1 MGKRIL
7 SLDFIRGLA
16 IIGVVLN
23 HAITYGI
30 MLNEDNARKLLP
42 KSPLV
47 IFAPLLIF
55 GTWAGI
61 FALITGIVNAYQIYL
76 RMKKKE
82 NIGKALQGCLI
93 NSTLILIMHFIF
105 LGLFNRVGESL
116 TGNGYNHS
124 LITGSI
130 ELQQLSIPSIELFFR
145 ADALAMISVSG
156 YFTSFVL
163 WIIWRKGEFHNT
175 KRNVKI
181 LLEIGGIMLAIS
193 QLLWNQLYPVFISSL
208 NKGGLYYIPA
218 FFLSF
223 ISGTMHCLL
232 PYGGYAVFGII
243 LGIYLAE
250 EKSIQEI
257 KRFAKKVGFPL
268 IIIGIILIIYH
279 IFTVEGDLM
288 TYFFKYKMIPPDLYL
303 LNLGIM
309 IIWFSWFF
317 EKMDYCS
324 DEKHAK
330 IARKTILIRRFGILS
345 LTLFMVESFW
355 CTLWSYI
362 FHTNFGSFSGEPD
375 LVMTNFGLNLL
386 FLLIVFGSW
395 FVILKKWEKYKYK
408 YSFEWLMGKIGS
420 KLRKRPSESQDLTKK
435 LKNE

>member
-7 SLDFIRGLA
+7 SLDFIRGLS

-30 MLNEDNARKLLP
+30 MLNEDNARNLLP

-82 NIGKALQGCLI
+82 DIGKALQGCLI
-93 NSTLILIMHFIF
+93 NSTLVLIMHFIF
-105 LGLFNRVGESL
+105 LGLFRRMAESL
-116 TGNGYNHS
+116 TGNGNNHS

-130 ELQQLSIPSIELFFR
+130 ELQQLSIPPIEFFFR
-145 ADALAMISVSG
+145 ADALAMISASG
-156 YFTSFVL
+156 YLTCLVL
-163 WIIWRKGEFHNT
+163 WLIWRKGKFQNT
-175 KRNVKI
+175 KRSVKI
-181 LLEIGGIMLAIS
+181 LLEFGGIILAIS
-193 QLLWNQLYPVFISSL
+193 QPLWNQLYPVFISSL

-232 PYGGYAVFGII
+232 PYGGYVAFGII

-250 EKSIQEI
+250 EKNIHEI
-257 KRFAKKVGFPL
+257 KRFAKRVGFSL
-268 IIIGIILIIYH
+268 IIIGIIFIVYH
-279 IFTVEGDLM
+279 IFTVEGNLM
-288 TYFFKYKMIPPDLYL
+288 SYFFKYKMIPPDLYL

-324 DEKHAK
+324 DEKHEK
-330 IARKTILIRRFGILS
+330 IARKTLFIRRFGILS

-375 LVMTNFGLNLL
+375 VVMTNFGLNLL

-420 KLRKRPSESQDLTKK
+420 KLRKRPFDSQDLTKK

>member
-30 MLNEDNARKLLP
+30 MLNEDNARNLLP

-76 RMKKKE
+76 RMKKNE
-82 NIGKALQGCLI
+82 DIGKALQGCLI
-93 NSTLILIMHFIF
+93 NSTLIMIMHFIF
-105 LGLFNRVGESL
+105 LGFFTRMSESL

-130 ELQQLSIPSIELFFR
+130 ELQQISIPPIELFFR

-156 YFTSFVL
+156 YFTSLVL

-193 QLLWNQLYPVFISSL
+193 QPLWNQLYPVFISSL

-232 PYGGYAVFGII
+232 PYGG
-243 LGIYLAE
+243 
-250 EKSIQEI
+250 
-257 KRFAKKVGFPL
+257 
-268 IIIGIILIIYH
+268 
-279 IFTVEGDLM
+279 
-288 TYFFKYKMIPPDLYL
+288 
-303 LNLGIM
+303 
-309 IIWFSWFF
+309 
-317 EKMDYCS
+317 
-324 DEKHAK
+324 
-330 IARKTILIRRFGILS
+330 
-345 LTLFMVESFW
+345 
-355 CTLWSYI
+355 
-362 FHTNFGSFSGEPD
+362 
-375 LVMTNFGLNLL
+375 
-386 FLLIVFGSW
+386 
-395 FVILKKWEKYKYK
+395 
-408 YSFEWLMGKIGS
+408 
-420 KLRKRPSESQDLTKK
+420 
-435 LKNE
+435 

>member
-30 MLNEDNARKLLP
+30 MLNEDNARNLLP

-82 NIGKALQGCLI
+82 DISKALQGCLI

-105 LGLFNRVGESL
+105 SGLFTRMSESL

-130 ELQQLSIPSIELFFR
+130 ELQQISIPPIELFFR
-145 ADALAMISVSG
+145 ADALAMISASG
-156 YFTSFVL
+156 YFTCLIL
-163 WIIWRKGEFHNT
+163 WIIWRKGNFQNK
-175 KRNVKI
+175 KRNIKI
-181 LLEIGGIMLAIS
+181 VLEIGVIVLAIS
-193 QLLWNQLYPVFISSL
+193 QPLWNQLYPVFISSL

-232 PYGGYAVFGII
+232 PYGGYVAFGII

-250 EKSIQEI
+250 EKDIHEI
-257 KRFAKKVGFPL
+257 KRFAKRVGFAL
-268 IIIGIILIIYH
+268 IIIGIIFIIYH
-279 IFTVEGDLM
+279 IFTVEGNLM
-288 TYFFKYKMIPPDLYL
+288 SFFFKYKVIPPDLYL

-317 EKMDYCS
+317 EKIDYCS

-330 IARKTILIRRFGILS
+330 IARKTIFIKRFGILS
-345 LTLFMVESFW
+345 LTLFMLESFW

-395 FVILKKWEKYKYK
+395 FVILKKWEKSKYK
-408 YSFEWLMGKIGS
+408 YSFEWLMGKIGHRL
-420 KLRKRPSESQDLTKK
+420 KKRPSTRSNLTKI